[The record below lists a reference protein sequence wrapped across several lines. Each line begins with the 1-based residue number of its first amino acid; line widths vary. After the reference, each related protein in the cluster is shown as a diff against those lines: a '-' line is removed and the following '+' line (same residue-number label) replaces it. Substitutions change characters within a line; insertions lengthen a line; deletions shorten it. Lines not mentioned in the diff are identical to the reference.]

1 MLACQNPRN
10 RGRNC
15 GWGIFKPHN
24 KAFYR
29 GLTKYAA
36 SLLRLFD
43 LANLMLAKWR
53 LMAGHAQDAYRK
65 QGEVH

>member
-15 GWGIFKPHN
+15 GLGIFKPHN

-43 LANLMLAKWR
+43 LANLMLAKQR
-53 LMAGHAQDAYRK
+53 LMA
-65 QGEVH
+65 